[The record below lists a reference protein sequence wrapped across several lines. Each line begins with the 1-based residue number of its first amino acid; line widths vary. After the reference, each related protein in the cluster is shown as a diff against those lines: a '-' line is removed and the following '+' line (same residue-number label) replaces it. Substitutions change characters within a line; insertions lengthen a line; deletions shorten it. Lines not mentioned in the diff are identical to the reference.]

1 MSQTNVIK
9 VLKNG
14 SMTADEIA
22 KLLNIPKQHVLNIAK
37 KLRLKGH
44 VSNDG
49 FKYRES
55 GEFWLTKFTLTD
67 ESKWEHLEPYQKIKG
82 EKTMTQEAVIRALQ
96 NGPLTSYQIEDLT
109 GIPRLSIAACCT
121 KMRYKK
127 KLKIEKVKMGRSWV
141 SQYTLEP
148 HMIEAEKVEEPR
160 DLLNPFDIRNAK
172 GIFSKSEYASMN
184 AQAVRL
190 FGRKP
195 TNEITNNQ
203 FI

>member
-1 MSQTNVIK
+1 
-9 VLKNG
+9 
-14 SMTADEIA
+14 
-22 KLLNIPKQHVLNIAK
+22 
-37 KLRLKGH
+37 
-44 VSNDG
+44 
-49 FKYRES
+49 
-55 GEFWLTKFTLTD
+55 
-67 ESKWEHLEPYQKIKG
+67 
-82 EKTMTQEAVIRALQ
+82 MTQEAIIKCLQ
-96 NGPLTSYQIEDLT
+96 NGSLTSYQLEDLT

-127 KLKIEKVKMGRSWV
+127 KLKIGKIKMGRSWV

-160 DLLNPFDIRNAK
+160 CLLNPFDIRNAK
-172 GIFSKSEYASMN
+172 GIFSKAEYASMN
-184 AQAVRL
+184 NQAIRL